1 MRKWTYYA
9 AWHMLGTNE
18 ITMQSEKISFLYLL
32 QWQKN
37 SLKIMS
43 NIFFWG
49 KMQSN
54 TLNTI
59 INFLKEY
66 FVNFLLQ
73 IPLQLLRDNE

>member
-1 MRKWTYYA
+1 
-9 AWHMLGTNE
+9 
-18 ITMQSEKISFLYLL
+18 
-32 QWQKN
+32 
-37 SLKIMS
+37 MS